1 MKSKNSD
8 MPINGWWDI
17 LPASSHKWVR
27 LGRFDR
33 PIGSWLLLLPCIW
46 TLPLSSLKIK
56 EVLYLFCIF
65 FSWIFHNAC
74 LWMCY

>member
-46 TLPLSSLKIK
+46 TLPLSSLK
-56 EVLYLFCIF
+56 
-65 FSWIFHNAC
+65 
-74 LWMCY
+74 